1 MEGIFLQELEQ
12 YIHSNI
18 QRSTEHP
25 LRPVIVNEGS
35 CFKVSKGV
43 FQHSY
48 SAESPKE
55 FDAEIDLQ
63 QFRRD
68 RKPSAL
74 PTRKLSE
81 RTIPSGQQE
90 KDIEEYIRKTKVK
103 ETFSTK
109 LLKYIDSTGLPDADI
124 YKKAGIDRRHF
135 SKIRCDRDYR
145 PKKATVIA
153 LCLALEL
160 KLEQVE
166 EVLGL
171 AGYYLSRSDTTDLI
185 VRFCIE
191 KGKYDLSDVNEALVY
206 FGMKA
211 IGVSE

>member
-1 MEGIFLQELEQ
+1 MEGIFLQELKQ
-12 YIHSNI
+12 YIQSNI
-18 QRSTEHP
+18 QKSKEQPLKPVMGDECSCFRLSEGAYQHSCSTE
-25 LRPVIVNEGS
+25 
-35 CFKVSKGV
+35 
-43 FQHSY
+43 
-48 SAESPKE
+48 SPHE
-55 FDAEIDLQ
+55 IDAEVDFQ
-63 QFRRD
+63 QFRRN
-68 RKPSAL
+68 RKRVTL
-74 PTRKLSE
+74 PARKLSE
-81 RTIPSGQQE
+81 RPIPSGQPE
-90 KDIEEYIRKTKVK
+90 RDIEDYIRKTRNK

-109 LLKYIDSTGLPDADI
+109 LLKYIDSTGLTDADI

-135 SKIRCDRDYR
+135 SKIRCDRNYR
-145 PKKATVIA
+145 PKKSTVIA

-191 KGKYDLSDVNEALVY
+191 KGKYDLADVNEALVY

-211 IGVSE
+211 IGVTE